1 MNELKQTK
9 TEEMSWTPKNEIS
22 QSKEMA
28 NDLMSVVEEKKLY
41 VQIKNRKYLRVEA
54 WQLLG
59 RFCRL
64 WGRITESKPVE
75 LWDHRGF
82 ESTAEII
89 NEAGEVIS
97 SAAAVCMDDEDNW
110 MNKPIFELKS
120 MSQTRALSKAFR
132 IALGFIVSLAGY
144 ETTPSEEMGSSRANT
159 APQPKPAPAQKPKL
173 TKDDK
178 RIREGQKTNLQ
189 AYILD
194 GEVWKEECRT
204 FLQQI
209 GKSYIEELTEAEAEM
224 LLSRF
229 MNV

>member
-89 NEAGEVIS
+89 NEDGDVIS

-144 ETTPSEEMGSSRANT
+144 KTTPSEEMQSHHANET
-159 APQPKPAPAQKPKL
+159 SQPASIPKSLKHETKL
-173 TKDDK
+173 TKA
-178 RIREGQKTNLQ
+178 QKTNIL
-189 AYILD
+189 AYTTD
-194 GEVWKEECRT
+194 DEVRNKECRT
-204 FLQQI
+204 FLHQVE
-209 GKSYIEELTEAEAEM
+209 KDFIEDLTEAEANILVS
-224 LLSRF
+224 LLK
-229 MNV
+229 NV